1 MVAKTSPGRPKASS
15 QNRRDQISKVAGRL
29 FSDLGYEKTT
39 IRLVADEAGVDPK
52 LVMHYFGNK
61 QRLFVATMKVPSEV
75 HAALTLLKLTP
86 KASWGNRIADVIW
99 LAQKSSAIE
108 TLVGVIRASSS
119 EPEAAEMFRE
129 FYLENLLLPM
139 VSQLDVDHREIR
151 AVMMSSLMAG
161 YVFTTQIVGL
171 ADYLKLDS
179 KKTKKLFASLVQTIL
194 TSEIS
199 KTSAKTKRAKS

>member
-15 QNRRDQISKVAGRL
+15 QNRRDQISKVAARL

-161 YVFTTQIVGL
+161 YVFTT
-171 ADYLKLDS
+171 KL
-179 KKTKKLFASLVQTIL
+179 
-194 TSEIS
+194 
-199 KTSAKTKRAKS
+199 